1 MDNIIYFDN
10 FATTSLNEEVFDSM
24 KNFLIIQ
31 ILHLFMNFHKSQEL
45 LLKNQEKIFL
55 IT

>member
-24 KNFLIIQ
+24 KNFLIYNYSNPSSLYEFSIV
-31 ILHLFMNFHKSQEL
+31 IAVY
-45 LLKNQEKIFL
+45 
-55 IT
+55 